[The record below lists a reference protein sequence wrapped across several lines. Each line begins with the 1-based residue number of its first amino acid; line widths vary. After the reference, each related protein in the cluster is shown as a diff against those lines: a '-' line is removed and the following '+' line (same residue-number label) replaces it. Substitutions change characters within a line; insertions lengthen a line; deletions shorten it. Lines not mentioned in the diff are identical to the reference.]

1 MRIKLISDILD
12 FKELEKD
19 WDRLFRNKNNYSNFQ
34 SFEFNYYSWKYSLSK
49 SDNILS
55 IVVLFESQNIQ
66 SILPFY
72 IDKRL
77 RLRFINDIHADFCD
91 CLTNMDIDFDIVVK
105 ELQSNFKIKYFD
117 LINIKNDSSIL
128 QKIIPSYYKP
138 VSSSEYSILRLE
150 KGVFPEN
157 YSKYKSKQ
165 KTEFR
170 RIIKKYKEKT
180 HEVIDCNISEF
191 PFSEIKNLRRSMI
204 QSGLRKNS
212 YLPDGQLFL
221 IEKLYN
227 KGKIILSI
235 VKTDNKI
242 NAISFVIKDA
252 IEYLIWIDLFDK
264 SKMINIFNYISLL
277 SVLSYEKSIK
287 INFGRGMYGYKLYN
301 FLPFSKKLFSLRI
314 FSSKRYELY
323 YNLERH
329 VFSFLRGC
337 YKIFNK

>member
-1 MRIKLISDILD
+1 
-12 FKELEKD
+12 
-19 WDRLFRNKNNYSNFQ
+19 
-34 SFEFNYYSWKYSLSK
+34 
-49 SDNILS
+49 
-55 IVVLFESQNIQ
+55 
-66 SILPFY
+66 
-72 IDKRL
+72 
-77 RLRFINDIHADFCD
+77 
-91 CLTNMDIDFDIVVK
+91 
-105 ELQSNFKIKYFD
+105 
-117 LINIKNDSSIL
+117 
-128 QKIIPSYYKP
+128 
-138 VSSSEYSILRLE
+138 
-150 KGVFPEN
+150 
-157 YSKYKSKQ
+157 
-165 KTEFR
+165 
-170 RIIKKYKEKT
+170 
-180 HEVIDCNISEF
+180 
-191 PFSEIKNLRRSMI
+191 MI